1 MRYKLY
7 IWFSHLCFFRD
18 KKVHIKINM
27 KNYKNALF
35 YFGVTGGFTALM
47 YWIIKKGKHLE
58 GGKKIT
64 IATIENGSW
73 NDFIASMQHSFQD
86 PLAILLAQII
96 TIILVARFFG
106 WVFKKIGQ
114 PSVIGEI
121 IAGIVLGPSLLGM
134 YFPEISA
141 ALFPVESLGNLKF
154 LSQIGLILFMFVI
167 GMELD
172 LKVLKN
178 KANEAVVIS
187 HASIVIPFTLGIGL
201 AYFVYNRF
209 APEGVKFLS
218 FSLFMGIAMSITAFP
233 VLARIVQERGIHK
246 TKLGA
251 IVITCAAADD
261 ITAWCILAVVIAIVK
276 AGTFVSSLYI
286 ISLALIYVLLMIFI
300 VKPFLKRIGDL
311 YGTKDSI
318 IKPVVAIFFLV
329 LILSSYATEVIGIH
343 ALFGAF
349 MTGAI
354 MPDVPKFRTIFIEKV
369 EDVAL
374 ILLLPLF
381 FVFTGLK
388 TEIGLINDPYL
399 WKVTGFII
407 LVAVVGKFLG
417 STLAAKFVGQSWRDS
432 LTIGALMNT
441 RGLMELIVLN
451 IGLELKVLTPEVF
464 TMMVIMALVTT
475 FMTGPALDL
484 INYIFKTKDVNDLEV
499 ILNHS
504 KYRILISFGNNEKG
518 KSLLRL
524 ANSLIKKTK
533 ETSTITVMHLS
544 LSDEMHQFNMEDK
557 EKNSFIPIVEESKIL
572 KQEITTIFKA
582 TIDIETDIA
591 DIANQGDFDL
601 LLIGLGKS
609 IFEGTILGKVIGFTT
624 RIINPDRLIDKFTG
638 KEGLFENSPFD
649 ERTRQIISKTKMP
662 IGILIDKDLQ
672 NVDEV
677 FLPIFCQEDSFLIDY
692 AQKLIYNNNSKI
704 MILDVNGHVKTN
716 FVLES
721 AINSLQQKYP
731 NNIGLTKDEIIKK
744 EFLAKQDLMLISH
757 ESWKTLVDS
766 RSVWL
771 SGIPSVLIL
780 KH

>member
-1 MRYKLY
+1 M
-7 IWFSHLCFFRD
+7 
-18 KKVHIKINM
+18 KK
-27 KNYKNALF
+27 YKNTVF
-35 YFGVTGGFTALM
+35 YLVITGGFTALM
-47 YWIIKKGKHLE
+47 YWIIIKGKHLE
-58 GGKKIT
+58 AAK
-64 IATIENGSW
+64 TIETPESGNGSW
-73 NDFIASMQHSFQD
+73 SDFLAAIQHNFQD

-96 TIILVARFFG
+96 TIILVARVFG

-121 IAGIVLGPSLLGM
+121 IAGIVLGPSLVGL
-134 YFPEISA
+134 YFPEFSA

-187 HASIVIPFTLGIGL
+187 HASIVIPFALGIGL
-201 AYFVYNRF
+201 SYFVYNQF
-209 APEGVKFLS
+209 APEGVTFLS
-218 FSLFMGIAMSITAFP
+218 FSLFMGIALSITAFP

-286 ISLALIYVLLMIFI
+286 IMLAVLYVLAMIFI

-311 YGTKDSI
+311 YGSKDTI

-349 MTGAI
+349 MAGAI

-388 TEIGLINDPYL
+388 TEIGLLNDPYL

-417 STLAAKFVGQSWRDS
+417 SALAAKFVGQSWRDS

-451 IGLELKVLTPEVF
+451 IGLELNVLTPEVF

-484 INYIFKTKDVNDLEV
+484 INYIFKTKDGDDTAEPTND
-499 ILNHS
+499 N
-504 KYRILISFGNNEKG
+504 KYRILISFGDNEKG

-524 ANSLIKKTK
+524 ANGLIKKQK
-533 ETSTITVMHLS
+533 NTSSITAMHLS
-544 LSDEMHQFNMEDK
+544 LSDEVNTFNIEDK
-557 EKNSFIPIVEESKIL
+557 EKNSFHQIIEESQLL
-572 KQEITTIFKA
+572 KQDITTVFKA
-582 TIDIETDIA
+582 TMDIETEIA
-591 DIANQGDFDL
+591 DVANHGDYDL

-609 IFEGTILGKVIGFTT
+609 IFEGTILGKVIGLTT

-649 ERTRQIISKTKMP
+649 ERTRQIISRT
-662 IGILIDKDLQ
+662 
-672 NVDEV
+672 
-677 FLPIFCQEDSFLIDY
+677 
-692 AQKLIYNNNSKI
+692 
-704 MILDVNGHVKTN
+704 
-716 FVLES
+716 
-721 AINSLQQKYP
+721 
-731 NNIGLTKDEIIKK
+731 
-744 EFLAKQDLMLISH
+744 
-757 ESWKTLVDS
+757 
-766 RSVWL
+766 
-771 SGIPSVLIL
+771 
-780 KH
+780 

>member
-1 MRYKLY
+1 
-7 IWFSHLCFFRD
+7 
-18 KKVHIKINM
+18 M
-27 KNYKNALF
+27 KNYKNLLF
-35 YFGVTGGFTALM
+35 YFGVTGGFTALI

-58 GGKKIT
+58 VSKKI
-64 IATIENGSW
+64 ALSGIENGSW
-73 NDFIASMQHSFQD
+73 NDFVSSMQHNFQD

-134 YFPEISA
+134 YFPEFSG

-187 HASIVIPFTLGIGL
+187 HASIVIPFALGIGL

-246 TKLGA
+246 TRLGA

-286 ISLALIYVLLMIFI
+286 ISLALIYVVAMLFI

-349 MTGAI
+349 MAGAI
-354 MPDVPKFRTIFIEKV
+354 MPDVPKFRTIFIDKV
-369 EDVAL
+369 EDVSV

-417 STLAAKFVGQSWRDS
+417 SALAAKFVGQNWRDS

-499 ILNHS
+499 MQNHN
-504 KYRILISFGNNEKG
+504 KYRILLSFGNNEKG
-518 KSLLRL
+518 RSLLRL
-524 ANSLIKKTK
+524 AHSLIKKQK
-533 ETSTITVMHLS
+533 DSSSITAMHLS

-557 EKNSFIPIVEESKIL
+557 EKNSFYPVVEESRL
-572 KQEITTIFKA
+572 LNQDITTIFKV
-582 TIDIETDIA
+582 TMDIETEIA
-591 DIANQGDFDL
+591 DIANQGDYDL
-601 LLIGLGKS
+601 LLVGLGKS

-649 ERTRQIISKTKMP
+649 ERTRQIIAKTKMP
-662 IGILIDKDLQ
+662 LGILIDKDLQ
-672 NVDEV
+672 NVNQV
-677 FLPIFCQEDSFLIDY
+677 FIPIFSPEDSFLIDY
-692 AQKLIYNNNSKI
+692 VQKLIYNNDSKI
-704 MILDVNGHVKTN
+704 MILDVNGIVNTN
-716 FVLES
+716 FVMES
-721 AINSLQQKYP
+721 AINSLKQKYP
-731 NNIGLTKDEIIKK
+731 NNIGLINDENVKK
-744 EFLAKQDLMLISH
+744 EFLDKQNLMLISL
-757 ESWKTLVDS
+757 ESWKALVDS
-766 RSVWL
+766 RSEWL
-771 SGIPSVLIL
+771 SEVPSVLIL

>member
-1 MRYKLY
+1 
-7 IWFSHLCFFRD
+7 
-18 KKVHIKINM
+18 M
-27 KNYKNALF
+27 KNFKNGAF
-35 YFGVTGGFTALM
+35 YIAITGGFTALM
-47 YWIIKKGKHLE
+47 YSIIREGKHLE
-58 GGKKIT
+58 VNKT
-64 IATIENGSW
+64 ILNTGIKNGSW
-73 NDFIASMQHSFQD
+73 NDFIDSILHNLQD
-86 PLAILLAQII
+86 PLAILLAQIV
-96 TIILVARFFG
+96 TIIIVARFFG
-106 WVFKKIGQ
+106 WIFKKIGQ
-114 PSVIGEI
+114 PTVIGEI

-134 YFPEISA
+134 YFPEFSST
-141 ALFPVESLGNLKF
+141 LFPVESLGNLKF

-233 VLARIVQERGIHK
+233 VLARIVQERGLHK

-251 IVITCAAADD
+251 IAITCAAADD
-261 ITAWCILAVVIAIVK
+261 ITAWSLLAVVIAIVK
-276 AGTFVSSLYI
+276 ADNFASSLYI
-286 ISLALIYVLLMIFI
+286 IGLAALYVVTMLFV

-311 YGTKDSI
+311 YGTKDTLV
-318 IKPVVAIFFLV
+318 KPVVAIFFLT
-329 LILSSYATEVIGIH
+329 LIISSYATEVIGIH

-369 EDVAL
+369 EDVSL

-407 LVAVVGKFLG
+407 LVAVVGKFFG
-417 STLAAKFVGQSWRDS
+417 SALAAKFVGQSWSDS

-475 FMTGPALDL
+475 FMTGPALDF
-484 INYIFKTKDVNDLEV
+484 INFIFKNKEV
-499 ILNHS
+499 ITPELVINHN
-504 KYRILISFGNNEKG
+504 KYKVLISFGNNEKG

-524 ANSLIKKTK
+524 ANSLTKKQK
-533 ETSTITVMHLS
+533 KSASITAMHLY
-544 LSDEMHQFNMEDK
+544 LSDEMHTFNTEEI
-557 EKNSFIPIVEESKIL
+557 EKDSFVPILEESKVL
-572 KQEITTIFKA
+572 NQEIGTLFKA
-582 TIDIETDIA
+582 TMDIETEIA
-591 DIANQGDFDL
+591 DVANQGDYDL
-601 LLIGLGKS
+601 LLVGLGKS

-662 IGILIDKDLQ
+662 LGILIDKDLQ
-672 NVDEV
+672 SVNNV
-677 FLPIFCQEDSFLIDY
+677 FIPIFTSEDSFLLDY
-692 AQKLIYNNNSKI
+692 AQKLIYNNNSKVE
-704 MILDVNGHVKTN
+704 ILDVNGDIHNN
-716 FVLES
+716 FVVQSALES
-721 AINSLQQKYP
+721 LEQKYP
-731 NNIGLTKDEIIKK
+731 NNINLMEDRIVKK
-744 EFLAKQDLMLISH
+744 EFLANQDVMIISL
-757 ESWKTLVDS
+757 ESWKALVDS

-771 SGIPSVLIL
+771 SGVPSVLIL
-780 KH
+780 KP

>member
-1 MRYKLY
+1 M
-7 IWFSHLCFFRD
+7 
-18 KKVHIKINM
+18 KK
-27 KNYKNALF
+27 YKNSIF
-35 YFGVTGGFTALM
+35 YLVVTGVFLFLM
-47 YWIIKKGKHLE
+47 YLIINKGKTLE
-58 GGKKIT
+58 ANET
-64 IATIENGSW
+64 IVSPISDKGSW
-73 NDFIASMQHSFQD
+73 GDFIASMLHNFQD

-96 TIILVARFFG
+96 TIILVARIFG
-106 WVFKKIGQ
+106 WIFKKIGQ

-121 IAGIVLGPSLLGM
+121 IAGIVLGPSLLGL
-134 YFPEISA
+134 YFPEVSA
-141 ALFPVESLGNLKF
+141 ALFPVASLGNLKF

-178 KANEAVVIS
+178 KANEAIVIS
-187 HASIVIPFTLGIGL
+187 HASIIIPFTLGIGL
-201 AYFVYNRF
+201 AYFVYNQF

-218 FSLFMGIAMSITAFP
+218 FSLFMGIALSITAFP

-286 ISLALIYVLLMIFI
+286 IMLAVLYVAAMIYI

-318 IKPVVAIFFLV
+318 VKPVVAIFFLV
-329 LILSSYATEVIGIH
+329 LIVSSYATEVIGIH

-388 TEIGLINDPYL
+388 TEIGLLNDPYL
-399 WKVTGFII
+399 WKITGFII
-407 LVAVVGKFLG
+407 LVAVVGKFFG
-417 STLAAKFVGQSWRDS
+417 SALAAKFVGQSWRDS

-484 INYIFKTKDVNDLEV
+484 INFIFKTKDSGEHVD
-499 ILNHS
+499 S
-504 KYRILISFGNNEKG
+504 SDDTKFRILISFGNNEKG
-518 KSLLRL
+518 KSLLRI
-524 ANSLIKKTK
+524 ANSLVKKQK
-533 ETSTITVMHLS
+533 STASVTVMHLS
-544 LSDEMHQFNMEDK
+544 LSDEVHSFNLEDK
-557 EKNSFIPIVEESKIL
+557 EKNSFHPLVEESQIL

-582 TIDIETDIA
+582 TTDIETEIA
-591 DIANQGDFDL
+591 DVANQGDFDL

-672 NVDEV
+672 QVNQV
-677 FLPIFCQEDSFLIDY
+677 FIPVFSSEDYFLMDY
-692 AQKLIYNNNSKI
+692 VQKLIYNNNCKI
-704 MILDVNGHVKTN
+704 ILLDVNGRLTTN
-716 FVLES
+716 FVMNS
-721 AINSLQQKYP
+721 AIQSLEQQFP
-731 NNIGLTKDEIIKK
+731 NNISVITDKIIKK
-744 EFLAKQDLMLISH
+744 DFLDQQDLMLISL
-757 ESWKTLVDS
+757 ESWKALVDS
-766 RSVWL
+766 RSTWL
-771 SGIPSVLIL
+771 SGVPSVLIV
-780 KH
+780 KQ

>member
-1 MRYKLY
+1 
-7 IWFSHLCFFRD
+7 
-18 KKVHIKINM
+18 M
-27 KNYKNALF
+27 KNYKNGLF

-47 YWIIKKGKHLE
+47 YWIIKQGKQLE
-58 GGKKIT
+58 TSKKI
-64 IATIENGSW
+64 AVSLSLNDSW
-73 NDFIASMQHSFQD
+73 DDFIVSIQHNFQD
-86 PLAILLAQII
+86 PLAILLAQIT

-121 IAGIVLGPSLLGM
+121 IAGIVLGPSLLGL
-134 YFPEISA
+134 YFPDFSA
-141 ALFPVESLGNLKF
+141 SLFPVESLGNLKF

-172 LKVLKN
+172 IKVLKN
-178 KANEAVVIS
+178 KANDAVVIS

-201 AYFVYNRF
+201 AYFVYDNF

-261 ITAWCILAVVIAIVK
+261 ITAWCLLAVVIAIVK
-276 AGTFVSSLYI
+276 AGTFVSSMYI
-286 ISLALIYVLLMIFI
+286 ISLALIYVLAMLFI

-311 YGTKDSI
+311 YGSKESI

-329 LILSSYATEVIGIH
+329 LIISSYTTEVIGIH

-354 MPDVPKFRTIFIEKV
+354 MPNVAKFRTIFIDKV
-369 EDVAL
+369 EDVSV

-407 LVAVVGKFLG
+407 LVAVVGKFFG

-451 IGLELKVLTPEVF
+451 IGLELKVLTPAVF

-475 FMTGPALDL
+475 FMTGPALNL
-484 INYIFKTKDVNDLEV
+484 INYIFKTKDVADLEEV
-499 ILNHS
+499 PNH
-504 KYRILISFGNNEKG
+504 KYSILISFGNNEKG

-524 ANSLIKKTK
+524 ANSLTK
-533 ETSTITVMHLS
+533 RQKDTSTITAMHLS
-544 LSDEMHQFNMEDK
+544 LSDEMHTFNIADK
-557 EKNSFIPIVEESKIL
+557 EKSSFLPIVEESKIL

-582 TIDIETDIA
+582 TVDIETEIA
-591 DIANQGDFDL
+591 DVANQGDYDL
-601 LLIGLGKS
+601 LLVGLGKS
-609 IFEGTILGKVIGFTT
+609 IFEGTLLGKVIGFTT
-624 RIINPDRLIDKFTG
+624 RIINPDRLIDKITG

-649 ERTRQIISKTKMP
+649 ESTRQIISKTKMP
-662 IGILIDKDLQ
+662 IGILIDKELQ
-672 NVDEV
+672 NVDAV
-677 FLPIFCQEDSFLIDY
+677 FIPIFSTEDAFLLDY
-692 AQKLIYNNNSKI
+692 IQKLIYNNNSKVTV
-704 MILDVNGHVKTN
+704 LDVNNHLKTN
-716 FVLES
+716 FVMES
-721 AINSLQQKYP
+721 AIRSLSQNYP
-731 NNIGLTKDEIIKK
+731 NNISIVLDKTIKK
-744 EFLAKQDLMLISH
+744 EFLANQDLMLISL
-757 ESWKTLVDS
+757 ESWKALVDS
-766 RSVWL
+766 RSDWL
-771 SGIPSVLIL
+771 SGVPSVLIL